1 MKKKLMF
8 AALALLAF
16 VFAGKVMMGTSGIHF
31 VSVANEMV
39 TFMLVSFVGVL
50 LSVQTFSKK

>member
-1 MKKKLMF
+1 MKKKFMF

-31 VSVANEMV
+31 VSEVNEMI
-39 TFMLVSFVGVL
+39 TFLLLASIGGVL
-50 LSVQTFSKK
+50 TVQTFLKK

>member
-31 VSVANEMV
+31 VSVSNEMV

>member
-1 MKKKLMF
+1 MF

-16 VFAGKVMMGTSGIHF
+16 IFAGKVMMGTSGIHF
-31 VSVANEMV
+31 VSVTNEMV

>member
-16 VFAGKVMMGTSGIHF
+16 VFAGKVMMGTSGLHF

-39 TFMLVSFVGVL
+39 TFLMLLFTGVV
-50 LSVQTFSKK
+50 LSVQTFLKK

>member
-1 MKKKLMF
+1 MF

-16 VFAGKVMMGTSGIHF
+16 IFAGKVMMGTSGIHF

-39 TFMLVSFVGVL
+39 TFLMLLFTGVV
-50 LSVQTFSKK
+50 LSVQTFLKK